1 MTDDQMKKYI
11 STRVTKSDL
20 NPFSRM
26 TYGTITAIIILCVYT
41 MMIVPAVYAQD
52 VPPPASD
59 DSTTEIAVSDTGMDA
74 ASAVATIVYFPVK
87 AAFSLAGGV
96 VGGLTYAFTGGDEEA
111 TKKVW
116 DASMGGD
123 YSISPE
129 NLTGEEPVHF
139 MGPSPTE

>member
-1 MTDDQMKKYI
+1 MTNDQMKKYI

-41 MMIVPAVYAQD
+41 IMTVPAAH
-52 VPPPASD
+52 AEETSG

-96 VGGLTYAFTGGDEEA
+96 VGGLTYAFTGGDEDA

-123 YSISPE
+123 YSVSPG
-129 NLTGEEPVHF
+129 NLTGEEPLHF
-139 MGPSPTE
+139 VGPSPTE